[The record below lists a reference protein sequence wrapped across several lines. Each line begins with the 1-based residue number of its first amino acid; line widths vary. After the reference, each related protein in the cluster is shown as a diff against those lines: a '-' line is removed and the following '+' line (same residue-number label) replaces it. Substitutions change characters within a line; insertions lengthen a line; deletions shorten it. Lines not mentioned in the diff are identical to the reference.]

1 MVSLQEEFLFAI
13 LKDKRVDDFITLKE
27 EYFEGKSL
35 NVYKFAKDYFIKY
48 KELPPEKL
56 LKDKFGINFDLVTAT
71 YGYLKD
77 EFFKTVLKQ
86 NLTGVLTEVL
96 PYVEKDPQRAF
107 NELKKGILELDS
119 ENINLIRDVV
129 TLDVLADELLKE
141 IQENKSSDTITGIP
155 TGWKTL
161 DEITQGYQKGDV
173 YIYVARVKMG
183 KSACILYSSDCANKS
198 GYIPMV
204 ISMEMKIKHFARRH
218 LALRSKIAYDYFKSK
233 RLSKFAEK
241 VVALTIKEIQ
251 KYPPF
256 YYVEGQLK
264 KDVTELTSLVNLYNP
279 NIVFIDGGYLL
290 DVEHGSK
297 RQRWEEMELIM
308 KSIKS
313 LAMRADIPIVVT
325 FQFKRDMLKKKQV
338 DIGFEDIRLS
348 DDIGAIASVVIG
360 IFDKSPYEADIV
372 EDVVSAKR
380 YLEVIGGREG
390 ETGGFYIKWDWEN
403 MDFSEITDEQY
414 YGELIKK
421 DIPNYSIEE
430 YLFSE

>member
-1 MVSLQEEFLFAI
+1 MLSLHEEFLYAI
-13 LKDKRVDDFITLKE
+13 IKDKRVEDFVSLKE
-27 EYFEGKSL
+27 TYFEGKAL
-35 NVYKFAKDYFIKY
+35 QVYRFTKEYFVNY
-48 KELPPEKL
+48 KELPDAKL
-56 LKDKFGINFDLVTAT
+56 ITKKFNINFDLVTSA

-77 EFFKTVLKQ
+77 EFFKTILRQ
-86 NLTGVLTEVL
+86 NLADTLTEVL
-96 PYVEKDPQRAF
+96 PYVENDPYRAF
-107 NELKKGILELDS
+107 SELKKGILEIDS
-119 ENINLIRDVV
+119 DNVNLIRDVV
-129 TLDVLADELLKE
+129 TLDVLANELLKE
-141 IQENKSSDTITGIP
+141 ISENTSSDTVTGIP

-183 KSACILYSSDCANKS
+183 KSACILYSSDCANKAKF
-198 GYIPMV
+198 IPMV
-204 ISMEMKIKHFARRH
+204 ISMEMKIKQFARRH

-241 VVALTIKEIQ
+241 VVVQTIREMKN
-251 KYPPF
+251 YPPF

-264 KDVTELTSLVNLYNP
+264 KDITELTSLVNLYNP

-313 LAMRADIPIVVT
+313 LAMKADIPIVVT
-325 FQFKRDMLKKKQV
+325 FQFKREMLKKKQTEV
-338 DIGFEDIRLS
+338 GFEDIRLS

-360 IFDKSPYEADIV
+360 IFEKSPYEADIV
-372 EDVVSAKR
+372 EDVISAKR

-390 ETGGFYIKWDWEN
+390 ESGGFYIKWDWEN
-403 MDFSEITDEQY
+403 MDFSEITSEQE
-414 YGELIKK
+414 YGDLIKK
-421 DIPNYSIEE
+421 DRPNYAIEE
-430 YLFSE
+430 FLFSE